1 MLFRSFVR
9 LFSII
14 RIDLKRGVF
23 ILSKNRNYGQKPP
36 IWVSQNFLTS
46 YKTIKRLIYKTSIS
60 PSDHVIEIG
69 PGKGHITGLL
79 LQSCRKVTAVEA
91 DEKLYGRLL
100 EKYNDSQS
108 LRLCHQD
115 FLQWRLPASES
126 YKVFANIPFCHT
138 TDILRKLT
146 ESKNPPT
153 EAWLTM
159 EKGAAKRFMGKP
171 RETLLSL
178 IIKPVF
184 DLNIVYHFRRE
195 DFHPKP
201 GVDVVMLHLKRKE
214 HPDIAAGQRRIYEQ
228 FISAGLQN
236 NGAGLRRLFTKKQLS
251 RVFKEAG
258 IYDFTSGEMLYVQW
272 LCLFRCYSKH
282 VLHQG

>member
-1 MLFRSFVR
+1 M
-9 LFSII
+9 
-14 RIDLKRGVF
+14 
-23 ILSKNRNYGQKPP
+23 SKNRNHGQKPP

-79 LQSCRKVTAVEA
+79 LQSCRKVTAVEV
-91 DEKLYGRLL
+91 DGKLYGRLL
-100 EKYNDSQS
+100 EKHNDSQS

-146 ESKNPPT
+146 KSKNPPT

-159 EKGAAKRFMGKP
+159 EKGAAKRFIGKP

-178 IIKPVF
+178 MIKPVF
-184 DLNIVYHFRRE
+184 DLNIVHHFRRE

-214 HPDIAAGQRRIYEQ
+214 HPDIAAGQRRIYEK

-272 LCLFRCYSKH
+272 LCLFQCYSKH
-282 VLHQG
+282 VLHKG